1 MKSFSKQLTE
11 DMADLLFGSLKMYSN
26 YSDIKRRLED
36 FLLKVTCDD
45 IDVPIEEYNF
55 DSKRADIKVLKNYKF
70 KGAYALYNV
79 DKNFYYTGFSNDIF
93 RKIDRHFRGYGNIR
107 LYEEW

>member
-1 MKSFSKQLTE
+1 MIWIILGIC
-11 DMADLLFGSLKMYSN
+11 L
-26 YSDIKRRLED
+26 
-36 FLLKVTCDD
+36 FLLPQ
-45 IDVPIEEYNF
+45 IIFMRAYNF

>member
-1 MKSFSKQLTE
+1 M
-11 DMADLLFGSLKMYSN
+11 N
-26 YSDIKRRLED
+26 
-36 FLLKVTCDD
+36 
-45 IDVPIEEYNF
+45 
-55 DSKRADIKVLKNYKF
+55 DIKVLKNYKF

>member
-1 MKSFSKQLTE
+1 MNKVV
-11 DMADLLFGSLKMYSN
+11 M
-26 YSDIKRRLED
+26 DI
-36 FLLKVTCDD
+36 
-45 IDVPIEEYNF
+45 
-55 DSKRADIKVLKNYKF
+55 LKNYKF